1 VIKNGDDILLDTD
14 LKFGEIIVLPEEP
27 SKE

>member
-14 LKFGEIIVLPEEP
+14 LKYEETITLPEEP